1 MLTINITAMV
11 SSTVMAMKDDND
23 NDGGDD
29 DNSNNRDVICHKSS
43 NGDDD
48 NDENLTKFF
57 GNCGAVRKGSCQDIK
72 FKKSSLQVVG
82 VIRTTAMVTTGD
94 K

>member
-1 MLTINITAMV
+1 MLTINITDMV

-23 NDGGDD
+23 NDVGDD

-43 NGDDD
+43 NDDDD

-57 GNCGAVRKGSCQDIK
+57 GNCGAVRKAGSCQDTK
-72 FKKSSLQVVG
+72 FKKSSL
-82 VIRTTAMVTTGD
+82 
-94 K
+94 